1 MRFNKLKSN
10 LNKIVMSLPTWEEI
24 SSDAEMISI
33 GETLFTNFVMA
44 GVYLLVFL
52 KVREHSNNDF
62 FQRT

>member
-1 MRFNKLKSN
+1 
-10 LNKIVMSLPTWEEI
+10 MSLPTWEEI
-24 SSDAEMISI
+24 SLDAEMISI

-44 GVYLLVFL
+44 GVYLLVFQ